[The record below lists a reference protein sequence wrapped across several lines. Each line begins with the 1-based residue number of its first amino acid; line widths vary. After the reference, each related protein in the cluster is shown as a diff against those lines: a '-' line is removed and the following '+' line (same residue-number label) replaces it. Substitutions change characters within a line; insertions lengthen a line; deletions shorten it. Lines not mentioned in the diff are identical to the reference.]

1 MTAVAA
7 LGTHPPTALL
17 FDFGGTLDSAG
28 VPWRERVL
36 RLCAEEGLPTS
47 RAVFDPIF
55 YQADDAL
62 VGQVPSTLSLE
73 ETVSRLVTGVA
84 LGLGCPDQRI
94 IDRVAKRFVEETLAT
109 ARGHVPLLERLAR
122 RYRLGIVSNF
132 YGNLTSVCHEI
143 GLADLFTTLVDSARV
158 GSVKPEAAIFRHAL
172 GALAVEASRAVFVG
186 ASVVRDMAGAR
197 GVGMPHVWLAPAS
210 AREAR
215 PCCPR
220 DIVIHALSELEG
232 LLP

>member
-1 MTAVAA
+1 MIAAPASDAHHPTAV
-7 LGTHPPTALL
+7 L

-36 RLCAEEGLPTS
+36 RLCREEGLSTS
-47 RAVFDPIF
+47 REAFDPIF
-55 YQADDAL
+55 YQVDDAL
-62 VGQVPSTLSLE
+62 VGRVPSTLSLE

-84 LGLGCPDQRI
+84 LGLGCPDQRLT
-94 IDRVAKRFVEETLAT
+94 DRVAKRFRDETLAT
-109 ARGHVPLLERLAR
+109 VRGHVPLLERLAR

-132 YGNLTSVCHEI
+132 YGNLASVCHEI
-143 GLADLFTTLVDSARV
+143 GLADLFSALVDSTCV
-158 GSVKPEAAIFRHAL
+158 GSAKPEAAIFRHAL
-172 GALAVEASRAVFVG
+172 AALAVQAPRAVFVG
-186 ASVVRDMAGAR
+186 DSPVRDMAGAR
-197 GVGMPHVWLAPAS
+197 GVEMPHVWLAPAS

-220 DIVIHALSELEG
+220 DIVIHALSELDG